1 MAHFGTIS
9 RTNRKLVRNA
19 QSWKIGRDEND
30 FGNGLLR
37 IIPLGSQPIATFFTA
52 NRRSSRPRGLI
63 PFDPNDAP
71 ASKDL
76 RTPYVPKNAE
86 QHSLWKQTKDGAKN
100 QLTTREDR
108 REVKHPSLYYR
119 QDHEDKSWLF
129 RSTQLGG
136 HDSYRAYK
144 PRSNYL
150 VISLSLMALL
160 VHAMTREEN
169 DIDVI
174 VQKQGWYRLLW
185 LNAPYDS
192 SKDPR
197 SNKSVGQ
204 TMVGVPIIKPDTLL
218 NNSEDE

>member
-1 MAHFGTIS
+1 MAHLGTVT

-19 QSWKIGRDEND
+19 KSWKITHEERDLGKSSFLLH
-30 FGNGLLR
+30 FGSHPVVKYSTSNFLL
-37 IIPLGSQPIATFFTA
+37 
-52 NRRSSRPRGLI
+52 SRPRGLI
-63 PFDPNDAP
+63 PFDPENAP

-76 RTPYVPKNAE
+76 RTPYVPRNGE

-100 QLTTREDR
+100 QLSTRDER
-108 REVKHPSLYYR
+108 RQVKHPSLYYR
-119 QDHEDKSWLF
+119 QDHEDRSWLF

-136 HDSYRAYK
+136 HDNYRAYK

-160 VHAMTREEN
+160 VHVMTREEN
-169 DIDVI
+169 DLDVI

-185 LNAPYDS
+185 INAPYDS

-197 SNKSVGQ
+197 SNKGVGQ
-204 TMVGVPIIKPDTLL
+204 TVVGVPIIKTDTLL
-218 NNSEDE
+218 NNSKDE